1 MSQPVEGVDAR
12 TDRVAQGTVGVA
24 LLAAFVFG
32 IPWLVP
38 GLSLLL
44 AVGALAGPRANGLH
58 RALERWVTPRL
69 PAPSG
74 TAPDDTVSVPTVRA
88 QDALAAAILAVA
100 SLAFLLG
107 IALVGWVLALAEA
120 VIAIIAAT
128 TRIHVGD
135 RLRRAL

>member
-1 MSQPVEGVDAR
+1 VSQPVEGVDAR

-24 LLAAFVFG
+24 LLAAFVFR

-44 AVGALAGPRANGLH
+44 AFGALAGPRANGLH

-69 PAPSG
+69 PAPSA
-74 TAPDDTVSVPTVRA
+74 TAEEETVAVPTVRA
-88 QDALAAAILAVA
+88 QDALAAAILAAA
-100 SLAFLLG
+100 SFAFLLG
-107 IALVGWVLALAEA
+107 IGLVGWVLALAEA

-128 TRIHVGD
+128 TRIHLGD

>member
-24 LLAAFVFG
+24 LLAAFVFR

-44 AVGALAGPRANGLH
+44 AVGALAGPRANALH

-69 PAPSG
+69 PAPSSA
-74 TAPDDTVSVPTVRA
+74 APDDTVAVPTVRA

-100 SLAFLLG
+100 SVAFLLG